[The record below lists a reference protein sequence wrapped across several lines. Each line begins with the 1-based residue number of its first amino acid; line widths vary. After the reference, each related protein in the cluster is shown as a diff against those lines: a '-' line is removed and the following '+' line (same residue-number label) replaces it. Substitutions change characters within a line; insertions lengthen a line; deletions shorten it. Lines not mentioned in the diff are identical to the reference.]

1 MLEDPF
7 EFTASNC
14 DRPPSRSTSAQ
25 RAGGVSGTSVPSGHE
40 SRSVAWR
47 FVATAKCY
55 RPAQAD
61 TTAPSFGRR
70 DQGSWTSVGGAATVE
85 SESSFLQVVCAL
97 LHICGQEVPAFFR
110 HAHNAA
116 SAANAV
122 CFVVNGR
129 YEADVQKPLT
139 PGFLRSVVSSP
150 ASEKLII
157 EAAAPW
163 LVVYRRGRRI
173 PPEQWESF
181 LHEAGAI
188 ASTFA
193 LDSGGNQTR
202 NVCSFPAAV

>member
-25 RAGGVSGTSVPSGHE
+25 RAGGVSATSVPSGHE

-85 SESSFLQVVCAL
+85 SESSFLQVVWHFFIYVAKKWLRFSGMLTTPPVPRMRFAL
-97 LHICGQEVPAFFR
+97 SSMADTKQTFKSRSRPAFFALWFR
-110 HAHNAA
+110 
-116 SAANAV
+116 
-122 CFVVNGR
+122 
-129 YEADVQKPLT
+129 
-139 PGFLRSVVSSP
+139 LRPRKS
-150 ASEKLII
+150 
-157 EAAAPW
+157 
-163 LVVYRRGRRI
+163 
-173 PPEQWESF
+173 
-181 LHEAGAI
+181 
-188 ASTFA
+188 
-193 LDSGGNQTR
+193 
-202 NVCSFPAAV
+202 